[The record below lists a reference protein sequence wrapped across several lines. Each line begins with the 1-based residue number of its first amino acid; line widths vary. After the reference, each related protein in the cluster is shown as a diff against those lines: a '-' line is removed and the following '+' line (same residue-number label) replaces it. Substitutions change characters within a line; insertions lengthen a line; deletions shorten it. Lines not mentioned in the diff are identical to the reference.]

1 MGCVRE
7 WVARRYRRV
16 NTRAHRRGRQEEA
29 GGGGRR
35 RDVSTHWRHPLEVN
49 ASTYRKSDRPSKR
62 ERSRVREREKDGQ
75 VTSGNWQQSC
85 RVSSTV
91 VH

>member
-35 RDVSTHWRHPLEVN
+35 REEAGRVNPLE
-49 ASTYRKSDRPSKR
+49 API
-62 ERSRVREREKDGQ
+62 G
-75 VTSGNWQQSC
+75 G
-85 RVSSTV
+85 
-91 VH
+91 

>member
-35 RDVSTHWRHPLEVN
+35 REEAGGGGTCQPIGGTHWRLTPAHTER
-49 ASTYRKSDRPSKR
+49 ATDRAR
-62 ERSRVREREKDGQ
+62 ESARARERERKG
-75 VTSGNWQQSC
+75 
-85 RVSSTV
+85 RSSDQRELATV
-91 VH
+91 L